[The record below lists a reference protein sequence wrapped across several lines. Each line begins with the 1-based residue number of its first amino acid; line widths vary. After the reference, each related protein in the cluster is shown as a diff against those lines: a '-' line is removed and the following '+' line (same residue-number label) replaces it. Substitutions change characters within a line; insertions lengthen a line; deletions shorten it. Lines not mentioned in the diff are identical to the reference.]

1 MFANWV
7 VISVLPTP
15 VGPANKNDP
24 IVLLSSL
31 SPALDNLIA
40 LTRLLIAVSWPKI
53 TVLRSGF

>member
-40 LTRLLIAVSWPKI
+40 LTKLLIAVS
-53 TVLRSGF
+53 